1 MESEMDEGISEKDV
15 MGLMHVFT
23 RVPPLVL
30 KMVVKGNK
38 NVVRSFEEQVRDH
51 YQQLTEDERVKVEKV
66 LEMPVFELQRILQN
80 VYLETHQ
87 KQLKILADP
96 SAEPFITL
104 NLQELRKV
112 LNSPQSLDRS

>member
-1 MESEMDEGISEKDV
+1 MEPEIDEGISEKDV
-15 MGLMHVFT
+15 VGLMHVFT

-38 NVVRSFEEQVRDH
+38 NVVRSFEAQVRDH
-51 YQQLTEDERVKVEKV
+51 YQQLTTEEKVKVEKV
-66 LEMPVFELQRILQN
+66 LEMPVSELQRILQN

-96 SAEPFITL
+96 GAEPFITL
-104 NLQELRKV
+104 NLQELRKM
-112 LNSPQSLDRS
+112 LNSPDL